1 MSRAAVGLADRETD
15 FVQSLQRGLA
25 VIRAFDA
32 DNPTLTLSD
41 VARSTGLPRAAA
53 RRFLLTLVDLGYIRV
68 DGRQFRLSPQVL
80 ELGRAYLSSLRL
92 PEIALPHLR
101 DATGDLRESSSLA
114 VLDGTDIVYV
124 AHAPAKRILSISIT
138 IGTRDVAFATSLG
151 RVLLAGQSDDWLDDY
166 LDTVELPPI
175 TPRTI
180 NTPEKLRAEL
190 HRIRRQ
196 GWALV
201 DQELEDGLRAIAAP
215 IHDEHGNVIAAANL
229 AVHASRWSNDAIRTT
244 LLPRLL
250 QATTAIEQ
258 AAKTISAP
266 RAVAASVT
274 AAPAAGSRAAVG
286 LADRETDFVQSL
298 QRGLAVIRAF
308 DADNPTLTLSDV
320 ARSTG
325 LPRAAARR
333 FLLTLVD
340 LGYIRV
346 DGRQFRLSPQVLE
359 LGRPYLSSL
368 TLPEIALPH
377 LRDAT
382 GDLRESS
389 SLAVLDGTDIVY
401 VAHAP
406 AKRILSISITIGTR
420 DVAFA
425 TSLGRVL
432 LAGQSDDWLDDY
444 LDTVELP
451 PITPRTINTPE
462 KLRAELHRIRRQG
475 WALVDQ
481 ELEDGLRAIA
491 APIHDEHGNV
501 IAAANLAVHA
511 SRWSNDAI
519 RTTLL
524 PRLLQATTAI
534 DRDSNASTPH
544 PASNARRAPRRVPGS
559 SSDPR

>member
-1 MSRAAVGLADRETD
+1 M
-15 FVQSLQRGLA
+15 QSLQRGLA

-41 VARSTGLPRAAA
+41 VARSTGLARAAA

-80 ELGRAYLSSLRL
+80 ELGRAYLSSLRV

-101 DATGDLRESSSLA
+101 DATDELRESSSLA

-124 AHAPAKRILSISIT
+124 AHAPAKRILSITIN
-138 IGTRDVAFATSLG
+138 IGTRDPAFATSLG
-151 RVLLAGQSDDWLDDY
+151 RVLLAGQDDDWLDHY
-166 LDTVELPPI
+166 LATSNYPASPHAPSTPP
-175 TPRTI
+175 T
-180 NTPEKLRAEL
+180 
-190 HRIRRQ
+190 
-196 GWALV
+196 
-201 DQELEDGLRAIAAP
+201 
-215 IHDEHGNVIAAANL
+215 
-229 AVHASRWSNDAIRTT
+229 S
-244 LLPRLL
+244 
-250 QATTAIEQ
+250 
-258 AAKTISAP
+258 SAP
-266 RAVAASVT
+266 NSCASAARAGHSSTRNSKTASAPSPHPSTTNT
-274 AAPAAGSRAAVG
+274 ATSSPQPTSPSTPAAGTTTPSAKPSSPASSKPQPPSTATHTPPHHRPASGGSRSRGASAGGQTAEVG
-286 LADRETDFVQSL
+286 TADRETDFVQSL

-325 LPRAAARR
+325 LARAAARR

-359 LGRPYLSSL
+359 LGRPYLSSF

-382 GDLRESS
+382 DELRESS

-406 AKRILSISITIGTR
+406 AKRILSITINIGTR
-420 DVAFA
+420 DPAFA

-432 LAGQSDDWLDDY
+432 LAGQDDDWLDHY
-444 LDTVELP
+444 LATVELP
-451 PITPRTINTPE
+451 SITPRTINTPD
-462 KLRAELHRIRRQG
+462 KLRAELMRIRRQG

-491 APIHDEHGNV
+491 APIHDEHGTV
-501 IAAANLAVHA
+501 TAAANLAVHA
-511 SRWSNDAI
+511 SRWNNDAI
-519 RTTLL
+519 RETLL

-534 DRDSNASTPH
+534 DRDTHAAAPPVRGPH
-544 PASNARRAPRRVPGS
+544 VPLA
-559 SSDPR
+559 DDAA

>member
-1 MSRAAVGLADRETD
+1 MTRRMAAEPAAGGADRETD

-41 VARSTGLPRAAA
+41 VARSTGLA
-53 RRFLLTLVDLGYIRV
+53 
-68 DGRQFRLSPQVL
+68 
-80 ELGRAYLSSLRL
+80 
-92 PEIALPHLR
+92 
-101 DATGDLRESSSLA
+101 
-114 VLDGTDIVYV
+114 
-124 AHAPAKRILSISIT
+124 
-138 IGTRDVAFATSLG
+138 
-151 RVLLAGQSDDWLDDY
+151 
-166 LDTVELPPI
+166 
-175 TPRTI
+175 
-180 NTPEKLRAEL
+180 
-190 HRIRRQ
+190 
-196 GWALV
+196 
-201 DQELEDGLRAIAAP
+201 
-215 IHDEHGNVIAAANL
+215 
-229 AVHASRWSNDAIRTT
+229 
-244 LLPRLL
+244 
-250 QATTAIEQ
+250 
-258 AAKTISAP
+258 
-266 RAVAASVT
+266 
-274 AAPAAGSRAAVG
+274 
-286 LADRETDFVQSL
+286 
-298 QRGLAVIRAF
+298 
-308 DADNPTLTLSDV
+308 
-320 ARSTG
+320 
-325 LPRAAARR
+325 RAAARR

-382 GDLRESS
+382 TELRESS

-406 AKRILSISITIGTR
+406 AKRILSITINIGTR

-432 LAGQSDDWLDDY
+432 LAHQDPEWLDDY
-444 LDTVELP
+444 LTTVELP
-451 PITPRTINTPE
+451 AITPHTINTAA
-462 KLRAELHRIRRQG
+462 KLRAELTRIRKQG

-501 IAAANLAVHA
+501 VAAANLAVHA
-511 SRWSNDAI
+511 SRWTNDAI

-534 DRDSNASTPH
+534 EHDTNAL
-544 PASNARRAPRRVPGS
+544 APPLGA
-559 SSDPR
+559 

>member
-1 MSRAAVGLADRETD
+1 MAPVATSACVGACRGGGPTAVITDLGILEPDPVTRELVLTGVHPGVTTAAACAATGWELRVAPLGRNDGTADGRGAEGAARARERDAGRPAMSEAAVGLADRETD

-101 DATGDLRESSSLA
+101 DATSELRESSSLA

-151 RVLLAGQSDDWLDDY
+151 RVLLAGQNDDWLDDY
-166 LDTVELPPI
+166 LATVELPPI

-229 AVHASRWSNDAIRTT
+229 AVHASRWSNDAIR
-244 LLPRLL
+244 
-250 QATTAIEQ
+250 
-258 AAKTISAP
+258 
-266 RAVAASVT
+266 
-274 AAPAAGSRAAVG
+274 
-286 LADRETDFVQSL
+286 
-298 QRGLAVIRAF
+298 
-308 DADNPTLTLSDV
+308 N
-320 ARSTG
+320 
-325 LPRAAARR
+325 
-333 FLLTLVD
+333 
-340 LGYIRV
+340 
-346 DGRQFRLSPQVLE
+346 
-359 LGRPYLSSL
+359 
-368 TLPEIALPH
+368 
-377 LRDAT
+377 
-382 GDLRESS
+382 
-389 SLAVLDGTDIVY
+389 
-401 VAHAP
+401 
-406 AKRILSISITIGTR
+406 
-420 DVAFA
+420 
-425 TSLGRVL
+425 
-432 LAGQSDDWLDDY
+432 
-444 LDTVELP
+444 
-451 PITPRTINTPE
+451 
-462 KLRAELHRIRRQG
+462 
-475 WALVDQ
+475 
-481 ELEDGLRAIA
+481 
-491 APIHDEHGNV
+491 
-501 IAAANLAVHA
+501 
-511 SRWSNDAI
+511 
-519 RTTLL
+519 TLL

-534 DRDSNASTPH
+534 DEAATTISAPRGVAAGATPT
-544 PASNARRAPRRVPGS
+544 AARRGCGRVGRS
-559 SSDPR
+559 